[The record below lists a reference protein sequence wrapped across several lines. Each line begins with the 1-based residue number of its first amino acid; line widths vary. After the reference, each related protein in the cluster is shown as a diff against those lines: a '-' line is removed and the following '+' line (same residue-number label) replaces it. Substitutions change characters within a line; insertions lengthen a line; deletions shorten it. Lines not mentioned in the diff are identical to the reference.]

1 MGRARRFFCADRER
15 LARTERSRERHA
27 VTELPFFTGEE
38 GRGHMLALLFFLAV
52 FLIAVWGSWQ
62 GALPA
67 SDEAVIAQ
75 IANEVPNA
83 ARALPLRF
91 DGAPVHD
98 VPPLAPWLMSLM
110 YTRFGTNNF
119 GARFAFIL
127 LSIGAVYLTLCAG
140 RAASRTWDPPAA
152 PGASF
157 AEGDPPAAEEER
169 GRARWGSLSAAA
181 GFFSAVVLAASPM
194 FGRFM
199 PHVTLGMP
207 FAFFAALGLL
217 GWLRVPFGVG
227 GAVLWGTAVAGSV
240 LSAGGG
246 GLLLVPGAFAAAAVD
261 RRRRA
266 LLRAPGFYVATLA
279 GMLLGGVWL
288 VAETVQGGQ
297 GFFAGPLWA
306 PLAIVARPSSRAF
319 ASLLD
324 SLKNVWLMNLPW
336 SIPATL
342 AAARVVFFARR
353 NGREGGADGVDASL
367 LVFAAVIFVPLACAG
382 GEALSRFLPVLP
394 FVAVLSAREVARW
407 MRRPGKNLAGRLW
420 TVNHVATAVFC
431 LLMLLIVT
439 TPISVRRTSDDS
451 IESVARMAALLVPA
465 GSRVGNVDQPY
476 REQGARMLFYGGREL
491 EPPRGDA
498 RAIAEALR
506 EHPETIFLSSARKLE
521 MLRSSGDLAAE
532 IHVMYGAGDL
542 VLFGARSGD
551 AGGPP
556 EPETEAR

>member
-1 MGRARRFFCADRER
+1 
-15 LARTERSRERHA
+15 
-27 VTELPFFTGEE
+27 VTELPFFAGEE

-75 IANEVPNA
+75 IANEVPNL

-127 LSIGAVYLTLCAG
+127 LSVAAVYLTLCAG
-140 RAASRTWDPPAA
+140 RAASRAWDPPAA
-152 PGASF
+152 REAPSASGDSAA
-157 AEGDPPAAEEER
+157 AEGEN
-169 GRARWGSLSAAA
+169 GRARWGSLSAAV
-181 GFFSAVVLAASPM
+181 GFFSAVVLAASPI

-217 GWLRVPFGVG
+217 GWLRVPFGIG
-227 GAVLWGTAVAGSV
+227 GSVLWGTAIAGSV
-240 LSAGGG
+240 LSAGAG
-246 GLLLVPGAFAAAAVD
+246 GLLLVPGALVAAAVD
-261 RRRRA
+261 RNRRA
-266 LLRAPGFYVATLA
+266 LVRDPGFLAATLA
-279 GMLLGGVWL
+279 GMLLGGAWL
-288 VAETVQGGQ
+288 VVETTRGGQ
-297 GFFAGPLWA
+297 GFFVSPLWA
-306 PLAIVARPSSRAF
+306 PLAIIVRPSSRAL
-319 ASLLD
+319 AALLD
-324 SLKNVWLMNLPW
+324 SLKNVWLMSLPW
-336 SIPATL
+336 SIPATV

-353 NGREGGADGVDASL
+353 NGRGAGADGVDASL
-367 LVFAAVIFVPLACAG
+367 LAFAAVLFVPLACAG

-407 MRRPGKNLAGRLW
+407 IRRPGKNLARRLW
-420 TVNHVATAVFC
+420 TINHVATAVFC

-451 IESVARMAALLVPA
+451 IESVARMAALLVRA
-465 GSRVGNVDQPY
+465 GSPVGNVDQPR

-491 EPPRGDA
+491 GPPRGDA
-498 RAIAEALR
+498 RAIAEALH
-506 EHPETIFLSSARKLE
+506 ENPETIFLSSERKLE
-521 MLRSSGDLAAE
+521 MLRSSGDLAME
-532 IHVMYGAGDL
+532 IRVMYGAGDL
-542 VLFGARSGD
+542 VLFGARGAD

-556 EPETEAR
+556 EPEMEAR